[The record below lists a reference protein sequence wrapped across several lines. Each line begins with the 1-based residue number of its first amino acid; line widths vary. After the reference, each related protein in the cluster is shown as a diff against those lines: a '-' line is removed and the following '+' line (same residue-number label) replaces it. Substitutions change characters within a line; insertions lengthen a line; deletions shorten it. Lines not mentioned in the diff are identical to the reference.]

1 MGVMTSTAS
10 DSMQEIVA
18 RLDQRIQAVDEA
30 RWLSSRYAAQP
41 ARDALIVLY
50 ALNYELARVRLAV
63 TDETLGNIRFQWWRD
78 ALDELSQGSPRQH
91 DVVIALHHQLQS
103 GRLSMVPLRA
113 LIDRHEQA
121 FQAADRALEPEAH
134 LALLAAGLFGKP
146 SGDLRAA
153 IAALAPQWAALR
165 RRETVAVEDG
175 PVLKIPAPL
184 RPALGHFRLRR
195 IWQQNSEPSR
205 LQIRLSV
212 LWAMLTGRV

>member
-1 MGVMTSTAS
+1 MGVMTSTTS

-78 ALDELSQGSPRQH
+78 ALDELSEGAPRQH
-91 DVVIALHHQLQS
+91 DVVIALHHQAQD
-103 GRLSMVPLRA
+103 GHLSIASMRT
-113 LIDRHEQA
+113 LIDQHEQA
-121 FQAADRALEPEAH
+121 FLAADRALEPEAS
-134 LALLAAGLFGKP
+134 LAVLAAGLFGAP
-146 SGDLRAA
+146 SDDLRAA
-153 IAALAPQWAALR
+153 IADLAPQWAALR
-165 RRETVAVEDG
+165 RREAIAAPART
-175 PVLKIPAPL
+175 LKIPTRL
-184 RPALGHFRLRR
+184 RPAVGHFRLRR
-195 IWQQNSEPSR
+195 IWQHNSEPGR

-212 LWAMLTGRV
+212 LWAMITGHV